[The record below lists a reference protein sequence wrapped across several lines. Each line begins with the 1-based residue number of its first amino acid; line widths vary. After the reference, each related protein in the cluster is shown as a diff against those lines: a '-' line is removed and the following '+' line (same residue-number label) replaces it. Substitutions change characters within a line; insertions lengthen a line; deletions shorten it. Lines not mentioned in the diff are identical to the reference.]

1 MNLVSFW
8 IKYLVFSNK
17 SPSKKIKK
25 IITSAYKDEFTLAKA
40 TRNLVHQLFGDK
52 GLIIIDPDS
61 HKLKK
66 VFASYMEDELKNNT
80 CQEFVNKTVKSI
92 KEVYSEKYIPQVNPR
107 EINLFH
113 LNVNSRQRI
122 IKKGLKYILSDRNV
136 SQQEMLNELNKNQKI
151 FLQMF

>member
-1 MNLVSFW
+1 MSFDQIFSFFPTNL
-8 IKYLVFSNK
+8 LA
-17 SPSKKIKK
+17 KKIKK

-80 CQEFVNKTVKSI
+80 CQEFVNKTVKNI

-107 EINLFH
+107 
-113 LNVNSRQRI
+113 
-122 IKKGLKYILSDRNV
+122 K
-136 SQQEMLNELNKNQKI
+136 
-151 FLQMF
+151 